1 MKRIEYQ
8 AGTLAKVCG
17 EDVAVVMSTSNA
29 IRRTGDAICRPCV
42 FNNKLL
48 GVCDFQKRRY
58 NHYSYL
64 IATKMPFISCYAEG
78 RKDGNHVVFVGVV
91 KGCVRL
97 DEDKQ
102 LVIVLQYPLDEECKR
117 EGVRNK
123 GYTDVYVWD
132 GEHTRI
138 DREYFLMKTK
148 YVKVDKKKLY
158 SLLSKKGEE
167 WGLPDETL
175 SVAET
180 MVVEYQRRHGVVIK
194 LSSRFEW

>member
-8 AGTLAKVCG
+8 AGRFAKVCG

-29 IRRTGDAICRPCV
+29 IRRQGDAICRPCV
-42 FNNKLL
+42 FDNKLL

-58 NHYSYL
+58 KHYSYL

-102 LVIVLQYPLDEECKR
+102 LVIVLQYPLDEER
-117 EGVRNK
+117 QTE
-123 GYTDVYVWD
+123 VYLWD

-138 DREYFLMKTK
+138 DREYFLTKTK
-148 YVKVDKKKLY
+148 YVKVDEKKLY
-158 SLLSKKGEE
+158 ALLSKKGEE

-175 SVAET
+175 TVAET
-180 MVVEYQRRHGVVIK
+180 MIVEYQRRHGVVIK